1 MAVTDPRIDEYIEKS
16 QEFARPILNHLRKL
30 LHKACPGVEE
40 TIKWGF
46 PHFMYHNGILCSF
59 ASFKQHCAF
68 GFWKASLM
76 QDPEGRFNKNGYTAM
91 GQFDRICTLKDLPA
105 DKVLLAYI
113 REAAQLN
120 EAGIK
125 KPEKARPATPKEII
139 VPDDVAAALQQ
150 NTKAR
155 TVFEAF
161 SPSHQREYLEWIT
174 DAKTTATRN
183 KRLATAIA
191 WMAEGKGRN
200 WKYEKK

>member
-1 MAVTDPRIDEYIEKS
+1 MAATDPRIDAYIEKS

-30 LHKACPGVEE
+30 IHKACPGVEE

-46 PHFMYHNGILCSF
+46 PHFMYQNGILCSF

-76 QDPEGRFNKNGYTAM
+76 QDPEGCFNKNGHTAM

-125 KPEKARPATPKEII
+125 KPEKARTVTPKEII

-174 DAKTTATRN
+174 EAKTTATRN

>member
-1 MAVTDPRIDEYIEKS
+1 
-16 QEFARPILNHLRKL
+16 
-30 LHKACPGVEE
+30 
-40 TIKWGF
+40 
-46 PHFMYHNGILCSF
+46 
-59 ASFKQHCAF
+59 
-68 GFWKASLM
+68 
-76 QDPEGRFNKNGYTAM
+76 M

-139 VPDDVAAALQQ
+139 VPDDVAVALQQ